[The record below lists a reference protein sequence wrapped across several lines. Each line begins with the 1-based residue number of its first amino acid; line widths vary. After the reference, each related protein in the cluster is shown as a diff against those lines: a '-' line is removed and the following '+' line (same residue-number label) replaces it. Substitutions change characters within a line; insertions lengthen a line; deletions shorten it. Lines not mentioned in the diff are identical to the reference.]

1 MLSPCDRLRV
11 LHDFNKSGK
20 RGLNKSPMTQ
30 QALST
35 RVFMKQTENI
45 R

>member
-20 RGLNKSPMTQ
+20 RGLNKSLMTQ
-30 QALST
+30 QALSA
-35 RVFMKQTENI
+35 RLYMKQIENI